1 MFLVVLTVLLVV
13 FLVAGGVSGGL
24 CIGLDSSSFEFYV
37 HGGARLLG
45 ASLETPGDLFGASV
59 ELPWSLVGASLEPLQ
74 SILWMSPVEPQ
85 HLQPHCLPQHL

>member
-13 FLVAGGVSGGL
+13 FLVDGGVSGGP

-59 ELPWSLVGASLEPLQ
+59 EPHLYNEESSTTNLSER
-74 SILWMSPVEPQ
+74 PQ
-85 HLQPHCLPQHL
+85 LTKNIFRPHDLLKA